1 MPFSNRWLITGR
13 LTTLTPLHIG
23 NGGTVSRVCLDNKKT
38 NKPIEIGAVAA
49 DVDERAYIPGTTLK
63 GNLRAWAKERG
74 FSTVESLFGSEDSSS
89 STSVGGKVEFWDA
102 PAGEPPVFHTP
113 PPYWESA
120 RRTGVT
126 ASVSINRRTRTASE
140 EMLLHEEYVPP
151 GVPFTVTI
159 TALDLNEGSR
169 ELEDLIFI
177 LNGFNDPVSAIAL
190 GSSTG
195 DGWGR
200 FAWDLVEI
208 KRIRADEVNAWI
220 SGGATTVGYNAL
232 SPLPETEKEDIIGRA
247 RAHPTQEGASS
258 RIMLRINLDFETNF
272 LVNDPSQ
279 TNKAKDE
286 SSPDHA
292 PLRDTSGRVLLPARS
307 IRGALRSQ
315 AEKILRT
322 LGGEMAACYLDGHGP
337 RKPCESVYELA
348 DLTKLCPACQVFALL
363 DGELPSRYLIS
374 APCRICLKLL
384 ARSFPRSSL
393 RSIALPAEAL
403 TD

>member
-1 MPFSNRWLITGR
+1 M
-13 LTTLTPLHIG
+13 TTLTPLHIG
-23 NGGTVSRVCLDNKKT
+23 NGGTVSRVFLDNKKT

-63 GNLRAWAKERG
+63 GDLRASAKERG
-74 FSTVESLFGSEDSSS
+74 FSTVKSLSGARIVVLVFSRRQGGVLGCASGRIAGISHAPMLGISP
-89 STSVGGKVEFWDA
+89 TYRRHSVC
-102 PAGEPPVFHTP
+102 
-113 PPYWESA
+113 
-120 RRTGVT
+120 
-126 ASVSINRRTRTASE
+126 SINRRTRTASE
-140 EMLLHEEYVPP
+140 EMLLNEEYVPP
-151 GVPFTVTI
+151 GVPFTMTI

-200 FAWDLVEI
+200 FTWDLVEI

-220 SGGATTVGYNAL
+220 SGGATTMGYNAL

-322 LGGEMAACYLDGHGP
+322 LGGEMAASSLDGHGP

-348 DLTKLCPACQVFALL
+348 DLTKLCPACQVF
-363 DGELPSRYLIS
+363 G
-374 APCRICLKLL
+374 APGWR
-384 ARSFPRSSL
+384 APFEVS
-393 RSIALPAEAL
+393 
-403 TD
+403 D